1 MGTYYI
7 YNYIYIH
14 TYIIYIYIY
23 IYPSIYIYIHG
34 IYIYMINLLLIDGW
48 LMILGLMVFLLD
60 LFILQSQTLG
70 VFTMIGGGIS
80 WGRMNGTVL
89 CSKHLWVDVYLIIK
103 PDILGAITTSYE
115 LGRPIDQECI

>member
-1 MGTYYI
+1 
-7 YNYIYIH
+7 
-14 TYIIYIYIY
+14 
-23 IYPSIYIYIHG
+23 
-34 IYIYMINLLLIDGW
+34 MINLLLIDGW

-60 LFILQSQTLG
+60 LYILQSQTLG